1 MNYPSWVAYLVSPGL
16 FIFLVVLF
24 IIISVILILSL
35 KKLRVVKVT
44 ETYRKIILPACIVT
58 FLSYIVGTLILLL
71 TQFLARFDWINTK
84 LAEPLVTNSFT
95 NIYTFLY
102 TLLAFIVSTVLIYY
116 LNKLITMKAIRLSN
130 GKEFKIALVLT
141 IFTAPYLFFIPNNT
155 VKVQPNEIKTEDVT
169 KIESYRTINLADTNK
184 LKELINLLES
194 ANSYEDVKADTTNS
208 PRTITITYKEGIETP
223 DNSVFEKDSAILLN
237 LFSNIDRVEFI
248 LGDVYYTFD
257 YDVVNTIHQNSLR
270 NMSVE
275 ELLAYYD
282 M

>member
-84 LAEPLVTNSFT
+84 LAEPLVTNPFT